1 MDSRAGFHFVASPR
15 AKNKFH
21 KNASEMEVSA
31 SRLQY
36 KAGQTLQWSWIGRKK
51 ESPKSSAASSDVPL
65 VNRPKQRDESA
76 FLHLYDLHRSS
87 VFRFLMHMTGSVV
100 VAEELTQEVFVVILD
115 SMSTGTIGQFD
126 PQKGTL
132 EGYLLGIARNL
143 VRAERRRENRV
154 VSLDSVVETPEWNQ
168 ILENF
173 SQRIQAWDVATF
185 LEKRS
190 ELRSLYRAILELP
203 EHYREA
209 VVLCSLQEKSYR
221 DAATILQCSEGTVAS
236 RMNRAK
242 AILAAKLRKSKSNG
256 LSQIVAQGKEETDA
270 GTAIEANGN

>member
-1 MDSRAGFHFVASPR
+1 MR
-15 AKNKFH
+15 
-21 KNASEMEVSA
+21 
-31 SRLQY
+31 
-36 KAGQTLQWSWIGRKK
+36 WSWIARKK
-51 ESPKSSAASSDVPL
+51 EDPESSPTSSDAEL
-65 VNRPKQRDESA
+65 VDRLKQRDEDG

-115 SMSTGTIGQFD
+115 SMSAGTVGQFD

-143 VRAERRRENRV
+143 TRAERRRANRV
-154 VSLDSVVETPEWNQ
+154 VSLDSVVETPEWNRL
-168 ILENF
+168 LENF
-173 SQRIQAWDVATF
+173 SQRIQAWDMATF

-190 ELRSLYRAILELP
+190 ELRDLYRAILELP

-209 VVLCSLQEKSYR
+209 VVLCSLQERSYR
-221 DAATILQCSEGTVAS
+221 DAAAILQCSEGTVAS

-242 AILAAKLRKSKSNG
+242 AILAVKLRKSGSNR
-256 LSQIVAQGKEETDA
+256 LTEIIAQGKEEADA

>member
-1 MDSRAGFHFVASPR
+1 
-15 AKNKFH
+15 
-21 KNASEMEVSA
+21 
-31 SRLQY
+31 
-36 KAGQTLQWSWIGRKK
+36 LQWSWIGRKK
-51 ESPKSSAASSDVPL
+51 AGPKSSAASSDAEV
-65 VNRPKQRDESA
+65 VNRLKGRDENA

-87 VFRFLMHMTGSVV
+87 VFRFLMHMTGSII

-115 SMSTGTIGQFD
+115 SMCTGTVGQFD

-143 VRAERRRENRV
+143 ARAERRRANRV
-154 VSLDSVVETPEWNQ
+154 VSLDSVVETPEWGQ
-168 ILENF
+168 LLENF
-173 SQRIQAWDVATF
+173 SQRIQAWDIAMF
-185 LEKRS
+185 LEKRA
-190 ELRSLYRAILELP
+190 ELTDLYRAILELP

-221 DAATILQCSEGTVAS
+221 DAAAILQCSEGTVAS

-242 AILAAKLRKSKSNG
+242 AIMAAKLRKSGSNG
-256 LSQIVAQGKEETDA
+256 LRAIIVQGKEDADA